1 MKKLLTGISAMAAV
15 FMSTLTVYADVA
27 DPVEEVVS
35 SPVLPISVC
44 LIAAAIAYVVTR
56 KHRK

>member
-27 DPVEEVVS
+27 DPVETVTS
-35 SPVLPISVC
+35 SPILPISVC
-44 LIAAAIAYVVTR
+44 LIAAAIAYAVTR